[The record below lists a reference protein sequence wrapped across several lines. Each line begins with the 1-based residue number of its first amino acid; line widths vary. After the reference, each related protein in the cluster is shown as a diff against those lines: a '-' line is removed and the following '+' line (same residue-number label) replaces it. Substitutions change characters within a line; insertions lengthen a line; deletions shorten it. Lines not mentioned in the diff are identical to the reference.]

1 MSNFFVILKEKILR
15 WASPWLSR
23 MTSREKA
30 ILAALVLVLAVSG
43 ILSIVGFVDSHTHL
57 IPQFGGTYREAA
69 IGQPHYLNPILSSS
83 SDLDSDLSRLVYSSL
98 FRLDDNF
105 QLQNDLATE
114 YSISQDQKV
123 YTVKMRQDVSWHD
136 GQPLTADDVVFT
148 VRSIQTPDYGS
159 NLLSSFQ
166 GVQVDKVDDYT
177 VTFTLK
183 QPYAP
188 FLANL
193 TVGIVPHHVWENIQ
207 PKNASLAEQ
216 MLKPVGSGPFKFSE
230 ISTRRKTGEI
240 TTFRLVR
247 NEGYYGQR
255 PYLDQIVYYF
265 YATYEE
271 ALQNLLAGK
280 VDGVGFLPL
289 SLSNQAKSYKSVVVE
304 QLLLPQY
311 TALFFNQTKNDVLAD
326 AGVRAALALAVDREK
341 IIGDALDG
349 EAVPLSVPIT
359 SGFFTFNN
367 LPQGSFDAEKAK
379 QNLEEAGWK
388 DTDGDG
394 VREKKD
400 KKLAFKIA
408 TTDWPEFT
416 KTAEI
421 IKQNW
426 ESIGAHVDIEQYGP
440 GTIQQTVISP
450 RDYEILLYG
459 EILPAQPDPY
469 PFWHSTQIHSPGLN
483 LALFKD
489 QKVDKLL
496 EEARQTNDNGVRQ
509 EKYTEFLGRI
519 IELNPAIILYQP
531 YYLFA
536 HDTGVLG
543 NTMTRVNLPA
553 GRFNDIENWH
563 VKTKRVWGAGPD
575 ITK

>member
-1 MSNFFVILKEKILR
+1 MSNFLYNQKEKFLR
-15 WASPWLSR
+15 FARPWLSR
-23 MTSREKA
+23 MTTREKA
-30 ILAALVLVLAVSG
+30 ILAALCIVLVVSG
-43 ILSIVGFVDSHTHL
+43 TLSVVGFINTRTHL

-69 IGQPHYLNPILSSS
+69 IGQPHYLNPILAGS
-83 SDLDSDLSRLVYSSL
+83 SDLDSDISRLVYSSL
-98 FRLDDNF
+98 FRLDNNF

-114 YSISQDQKV
+114 YSISEDKRV
-123 YTVKMRQDVSWHD
+123 YTVNIRHDVSWHD
-136 GQPLTADDVVFT
+136 GQPLTADDIVFT
-148 VRSIQTPDYGS
+148 IRSIQTPDYGS
-159 NLLSSFQ
+159 NLASAFQ

-188 FLANL
+188 FLSSL
-193 TVGIVPHHVWENIQ
+193 IVGIVPRHVWENID

-255 PYLDQIVYYF
+255 PYLDQIVFYF
-265 YATYEE
+265 YTTYEE
-271 ALQNLLAGK
+271 AVQNLLAGK

-289 SLSNQAKSYKSVVVE
+289 SLSDQVKSRASLTAE

-311 TALFFNQTKNDVLAD
+311 TALFFNQTKNDVLSD
-326 AGVRAALALAVDREK
+326 AGVRAVLALATDRER
-341 IIGDALDG
+341 IIRDALHG
-349 EAVPLSVPIT
+349 QAAPLSVPIT
-359 SGFFTFNN
+359 SGFFTFDN
-367 LPQGSFDAEKAK
+367 LPQGSFDSEKAK
-379 QNLEEAGWK
+379 QNLDEAGWK
-388 DTDGDG
+388 DADGDG

-408 TTDWPEFT
+408 TTDWPEFI
-416 KTAEI
+416 KAAEI
-421 IKQNW
+421 IKETW
-426 ESIGAHVDIEQYGP
+426 AGIGVHVDIEQYGP

-450 RDYEILLYG
+450 RDYEILLYS
-459 EILPAQPDPY
+459 ELLPAQPDPY
-469 PFWHSTQIHSPGLN
+469 SFWHSTQTRAPGLN

-489 QKVDKLL
+489 AKVDKLL
-496 EEARQTNDNGVRQ
+496 EEARQTNDDAVRK
-509 EKYTEFLGRI
+509 EKYTLFLERI
-519 IELNPAIILYQP
+519 IDLNPAVILYQP

-536 HDTGVLG
+536 HGDDVRG
-543 NTMTRVNLPA
+543 NAMTHVNLPA

-563 VKTKRVWGAGPD
+563 VKTKRVWGAAE
-575 ITK
+575 